1 VEAGMNAAVI
11 ALGGALLLCMVWNIG
26 LHRRLAGLGKQK
38 EPVPGEIS
46 KRKESE
52 GIYERMIPGEMLK
65 MLKVKRYSDLK
76 VGDQQYFSSVIM
88 DVNIVN
94 LTGLVHS
101 KKADEVFTS
110 INRMM
115 NQVIPVVYGY
125 GGMVEEFRGGGSS
138 ALFLEKYEQALIAS
152 VSICENINKMEGLDR
167 RYESVSVGLYYGS
180 VMIGVVGHEYRMT
193 ILTLSEAK
201 EFAAVLRG
209 IGNRYGAKI
218 VVAFRFLNQ
227 IENSAGKFNYRLLGY
242 VLIRETNAAEKIY
255 DVFDGD
261 VVEVRNRKRK
271 SKMVFEKGVELF
283 AEQKLP
289 EARHHFIEVLKM
301 APMDKAAKYYLLR
314 CDEYLNSECERNI
327 FIGDLRKSS

>member
-1 VEAGMNAAVI
+1 VKFDMNELMVILGICLFLCILWNI
-11 ALGGALLLCMVWNIG
+11 AL
-26 LHRRLAGLGKQK
+26 HRKLAGTEKQNKPASAGTSERK
-38 EPVPGEIS
+38 EPEDIH
-46 KRKESE
+46 
-52 GIYERMIPGEMLK
+52 ERMIPGEMLK
-65 MLKVKRYSDLK
+65 ILKVKQYSDLR

-88 DVNIVN
+88 EVNLVD

-101 KKADEVFTS
+101 KKVNEVFTS

-115 NQVIPVVYGY
+115 NQVIPIVYGH
-125 GGMVEEFRGGGSS
+125 GGMVEAFQGGGFS
-138 ALFLEKYEQALIAS
+138 ALFLEKYEQALTAS
-152 VSICENINKMEGLDR
+152 VSICENINRIDGLDQK
-167 RYESVSVGLYYGS
+167 YESVTVGLCYGS
-180 VMIGVVGHEYRMT
+180 VMIGVVGHERRMT

-201 EFAAVLRG
+201 EFTDALRV
-209 IGNRYGAKI
+209 IGNRYNAKI
-218 VVAFRFLNQ
+218 VVTSRFLNQ

-242 VLIRETNAAEKIY
+242 VLIRETNAVEKIY